1 MTGIDL
7 VCQPY
12 LQGPQLK
19 HNVLFNGPEPSMQIA
34 HQIFGSTF
42 TQMCSKRKFCE
53 TLSTENDANS
63 VNLVVQ

>member
-1 MTGIDL
+1 MTGIGL
-7 VCQPY
+7 FCQPY
-12 LQGPQLK
+12 LQRPQLK

-34 HQIFGSTF
+34 HQIFGSMF